1 MLTPFI
7 KRTTD
12 EQATGQPV
20 VMEMGSAQEFGL
32 VLTLLALAL
41 LAGLI
46 FDAMALSLLLA
57 VLIWLGVQIRQ
68 FRRVYRWSRRPWRRP
83 RNGFDSWFNLAY
95 RPYRALM
102 RERVRS
108 RQVTARLR
116 QILDLVELI
125 PDGVIVLSANGE
137 IEGMNNAAT
146 RILQIGDN
154 DVGLVLSTLVRSPD
168 FVSFIRSKEVSE
180 EPQILE
186 FTSPVNPDH
195 TLEARRFKIEDGGQ
209 ILLLRDITTLNRL
222 LTVRQNFVAN
232 VSHELRTPLAVIQG
246 YMETITS
253 EEEDSEMRLALTSR
267 LVNPLSR
274 MQSLVNDLLLLT
286 RLESTES
293 EDHASQVELASVV
306 RNAVAGLGDL
316 NDARQRVQISSEG
329 DVHITGS
336 VSELHSL
343 CVNLI
348 SNALRYSSE
357 GQPVEVSVQRTEDSV
372 RLAVRDYGVGI
383 APEHLERLTER
394 FYRVDM
400 ADSRTRGGTGLG
412 LAIVKH
418 VLRRHNSALQIESE
432 LGQGSVFSCEFAP
445 SEASTS
451 ESAASAAAPSEKL

>member
-195 TLEARRFKIEDGGQ
+195 TLEA
-209 ILLLRDITTLNRL
+209 
-222 LTVRQNFVAN
+222 
-232 VSHELRTPLAVIQG
+232 
-246 YMETITS
+246 
-253 EEEDSEMRLALTSR
+253 
-267 LVNPLSR
+267 
-274 MQSLVNDLLLLT
+274 
-286 RLESTES
+286 
-293 EDHASQVELASVV
+293 
-306 RNAVAGLGDL
+306 
-316 NDARQRVQISSEG
+316 
-329 DVHITGS
+329 
-336 VSELHSL
+336 
-343 CVNLI
+343 
-348 SNALRYSSE
+348 
-357 GQPVEVSVQRTEDSV
+357 
-372 RLAVRDYGVGI
+372 
-383 APEHLERLTER
+383 
-394 FYRVDM
+394 
-400 ADSRTRGGTGLG
+400 
-412 LAIVKH
+412 
-418 VLRRHNSALQIESE
+418 
-432 LGQGSVFSCEFAP
+432 
-445 SEASTS
+445 
-451 ESAASAAAPSEKL
+451 